1 MVVHLSDGER
11 GGERHFVGKA
21 EAETGEGDAQLLL
34 VSARAKAGIMA
45 AIIITFLI
53 FIILYFMLFLILI
66 EKIPEG
72 RCCFYLLE

>member
-1 MVVHLSDGER
+1 MVVYLSDGKR

-21 EAETGEGDAQLLL
+21 EAETGEELLL
-34 VSARAKAGIMA
+34 VSARAKAGIIA

-53 FIILYFMLFLILI
+53 FIIQYFMLFLILI
-66 EKIPEG
+66 EKIPVG